1 MTFKVSTDVKVY
13 SKQEGTYQCV
23 GGAQG
28 SRFRVASQEADLSI
42 AKLDDFTG
50 TLKDDLIEVYEG
62 NDIVVPCQVPKSVPP
77 AFVQFVRN
85 GEVLVDGNG
94 NGNLING
101 DTLLLTNVT
110 TDLSGNYS
118 CEVTNHITN
127 QRKSAPNKIVLTI
140 KPATK
145 NEKSRL
151 IHRPQ
156 GILFK
161 CNWAKLFNLTLIFLT
176 AGHRNWF

>member
-1 MTFKVSTDVKVY
+1 MNLSNWPLTSAFFLFKLNLYLILGDLTFKVSTDVKVY

-42 AKLDDFTG
+42 AKLEDFTG

-156 GILFK
+156 G
-161 CNWAKLFNLTLIFLT
+161 T
-176 AGHRNWF
+176 